1 MFLLGGVIMPRG
13 DGTGPDGKGPKKTNK
28 GWPARDGRGCG
39 RGGGAG
45 NCMQGK
51 RRIDNSKRRRDKS

>member
-1 MFLLGGVIMPRG
+1 MPRG